1 MCPHLPVGSP
11 TRVPRSYPRAL
22 ERALGVSK
30 ERQKKDWESQGFIPT
45 PTPPPRAPQQP
56 AAPAGSSPK
65 LLEPELEEGYLHVLG
80 AVFLVQIE
88 IG

>member
-1 MCPHLPVGSP
+1 MCPHLPVRSP
-11 TRVPRSYPRAL
+11 PRIPCSYPRAV
-22 ERALGVSK
+22 EGVLGVSK
-30 ERQKKDWESQGFIPT
+30 ERNKKDWESQGFIPA
-45 PTPPPRAPQQP
+45 PPSRAPQQP